1 MPEPAAVTDRPQHAP
16 KVKGL
21 RAKARLVSPVK
32 WRIRLLRAVFRAI
45 FQLIFRIKV
54 YGLEN
59 VPRTQVIICPNH
71 LSWADSLLVLL
82 FFPVRPRI
90 YALAR
95 YDEAY
100 KTAFRRWVLGIV
112 EVVVPLKERESVQA
126 LRTMTDILE
135 GGGSLLIFPEG
146 AVAGSR
152 EGSLLPLQHGASHL
166 SLSSGVPILPV
177 GVTGTREMW
186 LRRTLT
192 MRVGSAIDP
201 AQFADG
207 DRRARTVALTTRLGE
222 ELLQLLPGDHERPRI
237 KLLRKWLSEKF

>member
-1 MPEPAAVTDRPQHAP
+1 MPDPAVVTEGPSHMR
-16 KVKGL
+16 KTRGL
-21 RAKARLVSPVK
+21 RAKARPVSPVK
-32 WRIRLLRAVFRAI
+32 WRIRLLRVVFRTI
-45 FQLIFRIKV
+45 FQLIFRIQV
-54 YGLEN
+54 SGLAN

-82 FFPVRPRI
+82 FFPVQPRI

-100 KTAFRRWVLGIV
+100 KTAFRRWILGIV

-135 GGGSLLIFPEG
+135 RGGSLLIFPEG
-146 AVAGSR
+146 AVAGSQ

-177 GVTGTREMW
+177 GITGTREMW

-192 MRVGSAIDP
+192 MRVGRPIDL
-201 AQFADG
+201 AQFSEG
-207 DRRARTVALTTRLGE
+207 NRRARTLALTTRLE
-222 ELLQLLPGDHERPRI
+222 EDLLKLLPGDHERPRI